1 MAREFSK
8 SFYNS
13 KAWKKVREAYI
24 QSKFGLCERCGK
36 PNSKQVHHKVYLNEQ
51 NINNPD
57 ITLNFDNFEL
67 LCDICHQ
74 KEHNEKY
81 SPTMWGMEFD
91 ENGELIQTNMQNT
104 PPGVL

>member
-13 KAWKKVREAYI
+13 KAWKRAREAYI
-24 QSKFGLCERCGK
+24 HSKFGLCERCGC
-36 PNSKQVHHKVYLNEQ
+36 PNSKQVHHKVYLNEN
-51 NINNPD
+51 NINNPNV
-57 ITLNFDNFEL
+57 TLNFDNLEL

-91 ENGELIQTNMQNT
+91 ENGELIQIDTQNT
-104 PPGVL
+104 PPSL

>member
-13 KAWKKVREAYI
+13 TAWKKVRNAYV
-24 QSKFGLCERCGK
+24 QMRFGLCERCGA
-36 PNSKQVHHKVYLNEQ
+36 PDSKQVHHKVYLDEH

-57 ITLNFDNFEL
+57 ITLNFNNLEL

-81 SPTMWGMEFD
+81 SPTLWGLEFD
-91 ENGELIQTNMQNT
+91 DNGELVKKNSEKT
-104 PPGVL
+104 PPGL